1 MKKKIT
7 KAYLRNFAE
16 SLASSL
22 EEVADKIGTIEAIIN
37 GDEGAETETVDED
50 EDYVEEPSEEEDE
63 SETDAEPVENGEGE
77 GEGEATADEN
87 FSDATAHYEN
97 VKNFLTL

>member
-1 MKKKIT
+1 MKKIT
-7 KAYLRNFAE
+7 KAELRNFAE

-37 GDEGAETETVDED
+37 GNEPVDED
-50 EDYVEEPSEEEDE
+50 EDYVEEPTEEDE
-63 SETDAEPVENGEGE
+63 SETDAEPVENGE

>member
-1 MKKKIT
+1 MKKIT
-7 KAYLRNFAE
+7 KAELRNFAE

-50 EDYVEEPSEEEDE
+50 EDYVEEPTEEEE
-63 SETDAEPVENGEGE
+63 SETDAEPVENGEG
-77 GEGEATADEN
+77 GGEATADEN

>member
-1 MKKKIT
+1 MKKIT
-7 KAYLRNFAE
+7 KAELRNFAE

-37 GDEGAETETVDED
+37 GDDGAEAEGED
-50 EDYVEEPSEEEDE
+50 EDYVEEPTED
-63 SETDAEPVENGEGE
+63 SETDTEPVENEEGE

-97 VKNFLTL
+97 VKNFLAL

>member
-7 KAYLRNFAE
+7 KAALRNFAE

-37 GDEGAETETVDED
+37 GNEAVDGD
-50 EDYVEEPSEEEDE
+50 EDYVEEPTEEDE

>member
-1 MKKKIT
+1 MKKIT
-7 KAYLRNFAE
+7 KAELRNFAE

-37 GDEGAETETVDED
+37 GNDGAETETVED
-50 EDYVEEPSEEEDE
+50 EDYVEEPTEE
-63 SETDAEPVENGEGE
+63 SETDTEPAEE
-77 GEGEATADEN
+77 TADEN

>member
-7 KAYLRNFAE
+7 KAELRNFAE

-50 EDYVEEPSEEEDE
+50 EDYVEEPTEEE
-63 SETDAEPVENGEGE
+63 SETDTEPVEN